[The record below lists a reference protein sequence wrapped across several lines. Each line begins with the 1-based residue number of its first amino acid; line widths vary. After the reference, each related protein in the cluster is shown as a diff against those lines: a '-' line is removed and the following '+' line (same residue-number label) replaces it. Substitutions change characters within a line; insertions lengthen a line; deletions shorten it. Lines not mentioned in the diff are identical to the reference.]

1 MSSAAFAY
9 SAKSAEAFRTISE
22 VAQDLDVP
30 QHVLRFWE
38 SRFAQVRP
46 VKRAGGRRYY
56 RPEDV
61 DLLKGIQALL
71 YTDGLTIKGVQKV
84 LKERGLRH
92 VAELGRGNTPPPQT
106 LVIERPV
113 VVEKIVYVEKPA
125 AQPAKKPKAPHLRPV
140 PNAMSLPF
148 FDQGGF
154 NLPESAV
161 VSEPAPEPAA
171 IVMEPMIE
179 AVEMPPEP
187 EMGLLDDE
195 RDRLDELLDEL
206 MGLKARLQAAREPEN

>member
-9 SAKSAEAFRTISE
+9 PQKSAEAFRTISE

-56 RPEDV
+56 RPEDI
-61 DLLKGIQALL
+61 DLLKGIRALL

-84 LKERGLRH
+84 LKERGHRH
-92 VAELGRGNTPPPQT
+92 VAELGRGNVPPPQT

-113 VVEKIVYVEKPA
+113 VVEKIVYVEKPVA
-125 AQPAKKPKAPHLRPV
+125 APPAKKPAKPAHLKPV
-140 PNAMSLPF
+140 PDAMSLPF
-148 FDQGGF
+148 FDTAERA
-154 NLPESAV
+154 PV
-161 VSEPAPEPAA
+161 VETTQTAPEP
-171 IVMEPMIE
+171 ET
-179 AVEMPPEP
+179 
-187 EMGLLDDE
+187 GLLDEE
-195 RDRLDELLDEL
+195 RDRLDGLLDEL
-206 MGLKARLQAAREPEN
+206 MELKARLQTARERVI